1 MDRRRSRHDLQLLTI
16 PAKPG
21 QTSADRTS
29 PSMEATML
37 ISTLPD
43 VPGWAFQVKG
53 LVFAQAAL
61 GSLGGGNAKKMVQS
75 VSEQAGAL
83 GADSGHCV
91 MTGTAVLLTSR
102 F

>member
-1 MDRRRSRHDLQLLTI
+1 
-16 PAKPG
+16 
-21 QTSADRTS
+21 
-29 PSMEATML
+29 ML

-83 GADSGHCV
+83 GADAIVDLTTTIGGDSGHCV